1 MIFSDAASFFK
12 QFSNLPKI
20 FLEIK
25 KIVKKFFKKIFPI
38 YFPKAWYI
46 LIKPGTNFQKVD

>member
-1 MIFSDAASFFK
+1 MIFSDAESFFK
-12 QFSNLPKI
+12 KFSNLTKI